1 MLALTA
7 LVLRGPSVMF
17 LTGPEITMLKPEVTS
32 GKKNTSNYQ
41 TLGRSDTNNF
51 KYLQNCPTLA
61 SLHSNL
67 CYVSFAHISTQ
78 AWRFRSCYPR
88 LNSKKLAAA
97 ASEQHHEAS
106 WQMLI
111 AVSSALWDSMRCHF
125 FLASSVHPIV
135 LWEPLEPFSSHV
147 LCLNCPSWTKM
158 TSWLQPP
165 QPLFPAQTLRVRFFQ
180 LSCICSMWI

>member
-1 MLALTA
+1 MIFMLALAA

-32 GKKNTSNYQ
+32 DKINTSNYQ

-78 AWRFRSCYPR
+78 APGGFGAVTHVSIQKNSR
-88 LNSKKLAAA
+88 LRHRNSIMKQA
-97 ASEQHHEAS
+97 
-106 WQMLI
+106 
-111 AVSSALWDSMRCHF
+111 D
-125 FLASSVHPIV
+125 
-135 LWEPLEPFSSHV
+135 
-147 LCLNCPSWTKM
+147 
-158 TSWLQPP
+158 
-165 QPLFPAQTLRVRFFQ
+165 
-180 LSCICSMWI
+180 